1 MKRILLL
8 LGMMLLAISVFASSV
23 HPVGR
28 PSRDPELD
36 VLPGFRNPPAGYGE
50 VPFYWWM
57 GDTLTR
63 EHLRDHLDLLKDH
76 GISSLQ
82 VNYAHSDKGGK
93 LWGLTYKSHPEIFTE
108 EWWELFGWFMREA
121 RKRGMTV
128 SLSDYTLGVG
138 QQQYVDEI
146 LSDHPD
152 MTGHEL
158 HLAKRYVKN
167 HLRWEIPGEPLAVQ
181 AFRFDRDSL
190 PIVSS
195 KIDLKPLCSNGTLSW
210 DAPQGE
216 WITLAVYAS
225 PREPSFDPMHPLS
238 GKRYVEYFFQRFED
252 RFPEDAK
259 QGLNFFFSD
268 ELNFQLGNQ
277 IWNDTF
283 REEFIRRK
291 GYDIVPHLPALFVE
305 MGDSTTKYRLDYND
319 VMVSLCE
326 ERFFEP
332 VYRWHEERGLIY
344 GCDHGGR
351 GLDVTEFGDYFR
363 TQRWNQGPGCD
374 QPGLGRD
381 IIKNKVASSIAHLY
395 NRPRV
400 WLEGFY
406 GSGWG
411 TSSGDLADAIFTN
424 FAQGQNLLSLHGLY
438 YSTPGGWWEWAP
450 PCNHFRMPYW
460 AEMKRLL
467 ACTERLSYLLAQGYH
482 RADVALLYPVEPVA
496 AGFGRGA
503 VDCAFE
509 LGRQLYAMGIDFD
522 FMDYES
528 LARAEIGQG
537 QLQVSGE
544 SFRILIVPAM
554 EAMRSTSIEKA
565 VAFQQAGGIVIWVNR
580 LPEAT
585 ERGRNDQQ
593 MQRLTAGL
601 QTTPQKQVAET
612 VSRAVTRDFAIVQG
626 TVDHPNVH
634 HRKAGRRDLYAV
646 YNVDR
651 GAVCYFRCRGGVELW
666 DPWTGEVKTLPVL
679 RTDAEGSYIR
689 MPLEKTEM
697 QLIVFDPERTA
708 EIEASAPEEEPFV
721 ERPISGVWETEL
733 IPVLDNRWGD
743 FHWPATPT
751 RIGAEI
757 RRLEYA
763 VRVSDDWKH
772 SRAESPDWTSQSL
785 GFGNYMVQ
793 LEALPRPVDESDLL
807 LHPERLPWKPYA
819 FSWRWG
825 VENDYGHQG
834 YHGLK
839 AEMYAEFI
847 RLGRLQEEP
856 TQLRRVEDPR
866 GEHYYLLTDVV
877 APRSDRYVVLCGNR
891 RPTDVW
897 INGQRTLL
905 HETGDS
911 IPLRAGRN
919 RLILHYRG
927 AGTSYFLFRDPQ
939 RSGLFVKE
947 TLAERPLSMP
957 WNGDLS
963 LLPFCSP
970 THSSKQYY
978 RFVSAP
984 GVEALSFSAFA
995 PRVKVWFDGRKAR
1008 VDRGTVRTDGLTAY
1022 EVRMKGPRTK
1032 APVLVTME
1040 LESDR
1045 PGGAVFPDPIRQ
1057 HCASGEMEPGDWSRQ
1072 PGLHCYSGGMWYRK
1086 RIRLEDGECT
1096 RAVAID
1102 LGRVV
1107 STAELF
1113 VNGTSAGVRMAP
1125 PWRFDV
1131 SGLLHSGENR
1141 LEIRIYNT
1149 AAPHYVSIPTL
1160 YRGETTS
1167 GLLEEP
1173 VLLLRP
1179 QPFGCATPQ
1188 VDEK

>member
-1 MKRILLL
+1 MKRLLLL
-8 LGMMLLAISVFASSV
+8 LGMILLTTPMFPRSV

-63 EHLRDHLDLLKDH
+63 EHLQDHLDLLKDH

-93 LWGLTYKSHPEIFTE
+93 LWGLTYKSRPEIFSE
-108 EWWELFGWFMREA
+108 DWWKLFGWFMQEA
-121 RKRGMTV
+121 QKRGMTV

-146 LSDHPD
+146 LSDYPE
-152 MTGHEL
+152 MIGHEL
-158 HLAKRYVKN
+158 HLAKSYVKN
-167 HLRWEIPGEPLAVQ
+167 RLQCEIPGEPLTVQ
-181 AFRFDRDSL
+181 AFRYDRDSL
-190 PIVSS
+190 PIVSTQ
-195 KIDLKPLCSNGTLSW
+195 IDLTSLCTNGTLSW
-210 DAPQGE
+210 EAPHGE
-216 WITLAVYAS
+216 WLVLAVYALS
-225 PREPSFDPMHPLS
+225 REPSYDPMHPQA

-259 QGLNFFFSD
+259 QCLNFFFSD
-268 ELNFQLGNQ
+268 ELNFLLGNQ

-283 REEFIRRK
+283 REEFIHRK
-291 GYDIVPHLPALFVE
+291 GYDIVPFLPALFVD
-305 MGDSTTKYRLDYND
+305 MGDLTPKYRLDYND

-332 VYRWHEERGLIY
+332 VYRWHEDRGLIY

-374 QPGLGRD
+374 QPKLGRD

-411 TSSGDLADAIFTN
+411 TSSGDLTDAIFTN

-467 ACTERLSYLLAQGYH
+467 ACTERLSYLLSQGYH
-482 RADVALLYPVEPVA
+482 RADVAVLYPVEPVV
-496 AGFGRGA
+496 AGFGRKS

-509 LGRQLYAMGIDFD
+509 LGRQFYGMGIDFD

-528 LARAEIGQG
+528 LARAEIAQG

-554 EAMRSTSIEKA
+554 EAMRSASVEKA
-565 VAFQQAGGIVIWVNR
+565 VAFQRAGGIVIWVDR

-585 ERGRNDQQ
+585 EHGRGDGQLRQ
-593 MQRLTAGL
+593 LTTDL
-601 QTTPQKQVAET
+601 KIVPQEQVAEM
-612 VSRAVTRDFAIVQG
+612 VSRAVKRDFAIVEG
-626 TVDHPNVH
+626 AVNHPDVN
-634 HRKAGRRDLYAV
+634 HRKVGRRDLYAV

-651 GAVCYFRCRGGVELW
+651 GAICYFRSRGGVELW
-666 DPWTGEVKTLPVL
+666 DPWTGEVKPLQVL
-679 RTDAEGSYIR
+679 KVDSEGSYLR
-689 MPLEKTEM
+689 MPLDKTEM
-697 QLIVFDPERTA
+697 QLIVFDPEKRV
-708 EIEASAPEEEPFV
+708 EIEASVPEEESFV
-721 ERPISGVWETEL
+721 TQPLSGVWETEL

-763 VRVSDDWKH
+763 VRVAEDWKT
-772 SRAESPDWTSQSL
+772 SRMPGSGWTSQSL
-785 GFGNYMVQ
+785 GFGDYMVQ
-793 LEALPRPVDESDLL
+793 LEALAQPVDESELL
-807 LHPERLPWKPYA
+807 LHAERLPWKPYA

-847 RLGRLQEEP
+847 RLGRLKEEP
-856 TQLRRVEDPR
+856 TQLSRVADPR
-866 GEHYYLLTDVV
+866 GEHYYLLTDVI
-877 APRSDRYVVLCGNR
+877 APCADSYEVLCGDR
-891 RPTDVW
+891 RPDDVW
-897 INGQRTLL
+897 INGQRVQL
-905 HETGDS
+905 HATGNY

-919 RLILHYRG
+919 RVILHYYG
-927 AGTSYFLFRDPQ
+927 AVTTYFLFRDPKS
-939 RSGLFVKE
+939 SGQFVKE

-957 WNGDLS
+957 WHGDLS
-963 LLPFCSP
+963 LLPYCAP
-970 THSSKQYY
+970 THSSRQYY

-984 GVEALSFSAFA
+984 GVESLSFSAYA
-995 PRVKVWFDGRKAR
+995 PRVKVWFDGKRAR
-1008 VDRGTVRTDGLTAY
+1008 VERGVVRSDGLTAY
-1022 EVRMKGPRTK
+1022 EARMKGRRTK
-1032 APVLVTME
+1032 ESVLVTME

-1057 HCASGEMEPGDWSRQ
+1057 QCGRGEMKLGDWSRH
-1072 PGLHCYSGGMWYRK
+1072 PGLRCYSGGMWYRK
-1086 RIRLEDGECT
+1086 QIRLEAEECS
-1096 RAVAID
+1096 RVVALD

-1113 VNGTSAGVRMAP
+1113 VNGTSAGVRMAA

-1131 SGLLHSGENR
+1131 SGLLHPGENR
-1141 LEIRIYNT
+1141 LEIRVYNT

-1167 GLLEEP
+1167 GLLEDP

-1179 QPFGCATPQ
+1179 
-1188 VDEK
+1188 

>member
-1 MKRILLL
+1 MKRFVLW
-8 LGMMLLAISVFASSV
+8 LGMIMLTIPVFSRSAE
-23 HPVGR
+23 PVGR

-63 EHLRDHLDLLKDH
+63 DHLRDHLDLLKDH

-93 LWGLTYKSHPEIFTE
+93 LWGLTFRSRPAIFTDA
-108 EWWELFGWFMREA
+108 WWELFGWFMHEA
-121 RKRGMTV
+121 RERGMTV

-152 MTGHEL
+152 MIGKEL
-158 HLAKRYVKN
+158 HLAKHYVKN
-167 HLRWEIPGEPLAVQ
+167 RLQLKIPGQTLTVQ
-181 AFRFDRDSL
+181 AFRYDRDSL

-195 KIDLKPLCSNGTLSW
+195 QIDLTPQCPDGVLSW
-210 DAPQGE
+210 EAPPGE
-216 WITLAVYAS
+216 WLVLAVYAS
-225 PREPSFDPMHPLS
+225 PRDPSYDPMHPQS
-238 GKRYVEYFFQRFED
+238 GKRYVEYFFQRFEEH
-252 RFPEDAK
+252 FPEEADR
-259 QGLNFFFSD
+259 GLNFFFSD
-268 ELNFQLGNQ
+268 ELNFQLGNL
-277 IWNDTF
+277 IWNATF
-283 REEFIRRK
+283 RQEFIRRK
-291 GYDIVPHLPALFVE
+291 GYDIVPFLPALFVD
-305 MGDSTTKYRLDYND
+305 MGDRTTKYRLDYND

-374 QPGLGRD
+374 QPRLGRD

-411 TSSGDLADAIFTN
+411 TSSGDLTDAIFAN

-467 ACTERLSYLLAQGYH
+467 ACTQRLSYLLSQGYH

-496 AGFGRGA
+496 AGFGKGS

-528 LARAEIGQG
+528 LARAGIEQG
-537 QLQVSGE
+537 RLQVSGE
-544 SFRILIVPAM
+544 SFRVLIVPAM
-554 EAMRSTSIEKA
+554 EAMRSTSLEKA

-585 ERGRNDQQ
+585 EQGRNDAQ

-601 QTTPQKQVAET
+601 QTIPQQQVAET

-626 TVDHPNVH
+626 SVDQPYVL
-634 HRKAGRRDLYAV
+634 HRTAGWRDLYAV
-646 YNVDR
+646 YNVGR
-651 GAVCYFRCRGGVELW
+651 GSVCYFRCRGGAELW
-666 DPWTGEVKTLPVL
+666 DPWTGEVQTLPVL
-679 RTDAEGSYIR
+679 QTDAEGSYIR

-697 QLIVFDPERTA
+697 QLVVFDPRKQA
-708 EIEASAPEEEPFV
+708 EFETSVPAVQDSIV
-721 ERPISGVWETEL
+721 GRPISGMWETEL

-757 RRLEYA
+757 RRMEYA
-763 VRVSDDWKH
+763 VRVADDWKS
-772 SRAESPDWTSQSL
+772 SRSPSPDWTPQSL
-785 GFGNYMVQ
+785 GFGDYMVQ
-793 LEALPRPVDESDLL
+793 LEALAQPVDESDLL

-847 RLGRLQEEP
+847 RLGCLKEEP
-856 TQLRRVEDPR
+856 TQLSRVEDPR
-866 GEHYYLLTDVV
+866 GKHYYLLTDVI
-877 APRSDRYVVLCGNR
+877 APRTGRYEVLCGSR

-897 INGQRTLL
+897 INGQWVQL
-905 HETGDS
+905 HETGNS
-911 IPLRAGRN
+911 ISLKAGHYRV
-919 RLILHYRG
+919 ILHYDG
-927 AGTSYFLFRDPQ
+927 AVTTYFLFRDPE
-939 RSGLFVKE
+939 RSGQFVEE

-963 LLPFCSP
+963 LLPYCAP
-970 THSSKQYY
+970 THSSRQYY

-984 GVEALSFSAFA
+984 GVEGLSFSAYTS
-995 PRVKVWFDGRKAR
+995 RVKVWFDGKQAR
-1008 VDRGTVRTDGLTAY
+1008 VERGAVRDDGLTVF
-1022 EVRMKGPRTK
+1022 EVRMKGRRTK
-1032 APVLVTME
+1032 APVLVTMA

-1045 PGGAVFPDPIRQ
+1045 PGGAVFPEPIRQ
-1057 HCASGEMEPGDWSRQ
+1057 QCGSGEMEPGDWSRQ
-1072 PGLHCYSGGMWYRK
+1072 PGLQCYSGGMWYRK
-1086 RIRLEDGECT
+1086 QIRLDAEECA
-1096 RAVAID
+1096 RAEIID

-1113 VNGTSAGVRMAP
+1113 VNGTSAGVRMAA

-1131 SGLLHSGENR
+1131 SGLLHPGVNR
-1141 LEIRIYNT
+1141 LEIRVYNT

-1179 QPFGCATPQ
+1179 
-1188 VDEK
+1188 